1 MNSNESR
8 KTEFARHYEH
18 LQLDD
23 KADWNTAREKYR
35 SLVNL
40 WHPDRFSQRPR
51 EQIHAQQQFIDV
63 TKSYKALR
71 SFYKTNARMPFQSA
85 RVTSQKQTEKTDHIH
100 DARHLGD
107 DVIPS
112 TEGAGILGR
121 DKPKNGLAAVKPHRL
136 RTILLTTAV
145 CAMMLGTILF
155 FLILDRKANQA
166 VVEKGREIV
175 KEAPESEFLPS
186 ASEIRKSQTRGAFV
200 KPTQ

>member
-1 MNSNESR
+1 MNSNETR

-18 LQLDD
+18 LELDD
-23 KADWNTAREKYR
+23 KADWDTAREKYR

-40 WHPDRFSQRPR
+40 WHPDRFAQRPR

-71 SFYKTNARMPFQSA
+71 SFYRTNERMPFQSA
-85 RVTSQKQTEKTDHIH
+85 RVTSQKHSKQTDHEH
-100 DARHLGD
+100 DASHLGD

-112 TEGAGILGR
+112 TEGSSILGR

-136 RTILLTTAV
+136 RNILLVTAV
-145 CAMMLGTILF
+145 CAMMLGTILL

-166 VVEKGREIV
+166 VMEKGREVI
-175 KEAPESEFLPS
+175 KDAPESEFLPS
-186 ASEIRKSQTRGAFV
+186 ASEIRRSQTRGAFV